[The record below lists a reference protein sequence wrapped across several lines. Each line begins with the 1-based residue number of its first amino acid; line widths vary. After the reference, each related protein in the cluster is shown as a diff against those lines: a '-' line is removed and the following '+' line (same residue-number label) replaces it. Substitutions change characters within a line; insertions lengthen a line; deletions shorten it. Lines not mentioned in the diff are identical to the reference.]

1 MCVAGGSRVK
11 PNLSWPGRG
20 GATLVAACVV
30 ILAAASTTRAEQ
42 AKSSRRKADAED
54 AAGKPWINAKGL
66 CVFQFGADGMPLTAD
81 GFALALEDGCRK
93 GARLPADAQVVE
105 MEGAE
110 TYPTIRALRVNF
122 SDAKIDFDPK
132 RKTAKP
138 PENYVPH
145 GGFRAASFQVL
156 GHRLAVE
163 DAHLSVGV
171 TARDVRFDFTRDRRG
186 RPFLMLA
193 EAREG
198 EMLFEATYADLES
211 LIYSAFRDGAR
222 PYGVL
227 VNRARL
233 RLSSDEVGA
242 GHSIVA
248 ELKVDTTFAGLP
260 AGLKFRARFDVDDQ
274 LNGRISDLTC
284 TGDKVLGPLISGVI
298 QPALRKYDG
307 KTRPLVSFPKG
318 AMQLH
323 EVKIDTEKDV
333 RLSAKFGK

>member
-1 MCVAGGSRVK
+1 MK
-11 PNLSWPGRG
+11 PKLSWPGRG
-20 GATLVAACVV
+20 LTLVAVCAV
-30 ILAAASTTRAEQ
+30 ILAAAPASLAEK
-42 AKSSRRKADAED
+42 AKSSQRKADAED
-54 AAGKPWINAKGL
+54 PASKPWINAKGL

-81 GFALALEDGCRK
+81 GFASALEDGCRR
-93 GARLPADAQVVE
+93 GIWLPKDAQVVE
-105 MEGAE
+105 MEGAD
-110 TYPTIRALRVNF
+110 TYPTLRALRVNF

-132 RKTAKP
+132 RKTTKP
-138 PENYVPH
+138 PENYVAR
-145 GGFRAASFQVL
+145 GGFRTASFQVM
-156 GHRLAVE
+156 GHRLSVE

-171 TARDVRFDFTRDRRG
+171 NATDVRFDFTRDRKG

-198 EMLFEATYADLES
+198 EMMFEATYADLES
-211 LIYSAFRDGAR
+211 LIYSAFRDGAK

-227 VNRARL
+227 VNGTRL
-233 RLSSDEVGA
+233 KMRSDDD
-242 GHSIVA
+242 GHSLVA

-307 KTRPLVSFPKG
+307 KTRPLVAFPKG
-318 AMQLH
+318 TMQLH
-323 EVKIDTEKDV
+323 EVKIDTDQSV